1 MLNNAIFDTF
11 NSQMKFFLSYLIFF
25 LIGLFLF
32 NNAILAQNS
41 KFDSLKTAIARMPED
56 TAKVNALLDLAND
69 LRNSNPGDALE
80 IANSALEMADDLN
93 FIKGRA
99 RTYNLLGLI
108 SDKKAEYQNAIDF
121 FNKALATYQEIDDQV
136 GIAKVYNNMGIT
148 YSNQAQFQQ
157 AIEYYLQSL
166 KIHEK
171 LNNLQEM
178 SYLYN
183 NIGIIYFTQSD
194 TAKTLEYFF
203 KDLKIVEKLGDKKG
217 IADSYSN
224 IGVIYHEYGKFEKA
238 IEYQLKSLKIREELR
253 DVQGLSTS
261 YYNIANIYQSK
272 NDFRNASKYY
282 QQAYE
287 KQQMMGDIRGM
298 ATTLNALG
306 YISQKQKK
314 IDEAIKYYN
323 KSIRIYNEIGVIEG
337 KKDVM
342 LNLSLLYSEM
352 GNFQKAYEYHI
363 RYVNIKDS
371 LTSQES
377 KKIIAELQTKYETE
391 KNIQKIELLN
401 RENEIKDARVQRQRI
416 LSLTFIIGF
425 CMILVFSLVTLRM
438 YNQKKAANILLAQQ
452 KEEITTQR
460 DEITKQKEHL
470 EILNYELAE
479 QKEEITVQRD
489 KIEIQNKNL
498 QEANHIIEHKNK
510 HITDSIKY
518 AQKIQQAILPLD
530 SHLDQLLP
538 EYFVLYK
545 PKDIVSGDFY
555 WVDAVKDSIIFSAVD
570 CTGHGVPGAF
580 MSIVGHNLLKQAV
593 IENQITK
600 PSEILNYLSKKI
612 NATLKQSDK
621 EKGVKDG
628 MDLAICNLN
637 LKKKQLQ
644 FAGAYNPMYLLR
656 NNEIQIFNADK
667 YPIGAAFSDD
677 FKSYTNHEIA
687 LQTGDMVYV
696 FSDGFVDQF
705 GGPKKKKF
713 MNKQLREVLL
723 EIQHFPMPEQK
734 NMLLAVFEN
743 WKGTDEQ
750 IDDVLIMGIRIA

>member
-1 MLNNAIFDTF
+1 MKYQCCNILFTTLVLLAWINVTF
-11 NSQMKFFLSYLIFF
+11 
-25 LIGLFLF
+25 
-32 NNAILAQNS
+32 AQTT
-41 KFDSLKTAIARMPED
+41 KFDSLKAEIARMPED
-56 TAKVNALLDLAND
+56 TSKVNAMLDLAND
-69 LRNSNPGDALE
+69 IRNSDPAIALE
-80 IANSALEMADDLN
+80 IANSALELTNDIN
-93 FIKGRA
+93 FKKGRA

-121 FNKALATYQEIDDQV
+121 FNKALATYQEIGDQE
-136 GIAKVYNNMGIT
+136 GIAKVYNNLGIT
-148 YSNQAQFQQ
+148 NSNQAKFQQ

-166 KIHEK
+166 KIHEQ

-203 KDLKIVEKLGDKKG
+203 KDLQIVEKLGDRKG

-224 IGVIYHEYGKFEKA
+224 IGVIYHEYGNYEKA

-272 NDFRNASKYY
+272 NDYNNAIKYY
-282 QQAYE
+282 QLAYE
-287 KQQMMGDIRGM
+287 KQQMMGDIRGT

-306 YISQKQKK
+306 FISQKQGK

-323 KSIRIYNEIGVIEG
+323 KSLTIYNEIGVLEG
-337 KKDVM
+337 KKDVI
-342 LNLSLLYSEM
+342 LNLSLLYGEL
-352 GNFQKAYEYHI
+352 GNYQTAYQFHL
-363 RYVNIKDS
+363 RYVEIKDS

-391 KNIQKIELLN
+391 KKEQQIQLLN
-401 RENEIKDARVQRQRI
+401 QENELKEARVQRQRI
-416 LSLTFIIGF
+416 LSFTFIIGF
-425 CMILVFSLVTLRM
+425 CIILVFSLVTLRM

-460 DEITKQKEHL
+460 DEITKQKENL

-479 QKEEITVQRD
+479 QKEEITTQRD
-489 KIEIQNKNL
+489 KIELQNKNL

-530 SHLDQLLP
+530 SLLDQLFP

-555 WVDAVKDSIIFSAVD
+555 WVEAVHDQVIFSAVD

-580 MSIVGHNLLKQAV
+580 MSIVGHNLLKQAA

-600 PSEILNYLSKKI
+600 PSEILNYLSKNI

-628 MDLAICNLN
+628 MDLAICTLN
-637 LKKKQLQ
+637 FKNKKLQ
-644 FAGAYNPMYLLR
+644 FSGAYNPMYLLR
-656 NNEIQIFNADK
+656 NNEILIFNADK
-667 YPIGAAFSDD
+667 YPVGAAFNDN
-677 FKSYTNHEIA
+677 FVTYTNHEIN
-687 LQTGDMVYV
+687 LQTGDIIYL
-696 FSDGFVDQF
+696 FSDGYVDQF

-713 MNKQLREVLL
+713 LSKQLREVLL
-723 EIQHFPMPEQK
+723 EIQHFPMSEQK
-734 NMLLAVFEN
+734 NMLLAIFQN

-750 IDDVLIMGIRIA
+750 IDDVLIMGIRIT